1 MESTPP
7 DTSTTFAAREHA
19 RARAVRRARAPAD
32 GPARDAI
39 GVVDRA
45 GDAIA
50 PERMLWDDVVG
61 PGGESSHVLHRGA
74 VVRFTDV
81 DGDACANLLV
91 YNAAQPLERL
101 NVADT
106 VKVQWQA
113 YLGAGSLLLSDMG
126 RVLLSIVGRHQRH
139 PRRVVRRVRTAPAT
153 RRSTGAVPCTA
164 TARTRRDRFAVALAK
179 HGLGR
184 RDIVP
189 NVNLFKGVTVDG
201 DGGLHAREDEP
212 RPGAYVELRAEMAVL
227 VVVANTPH
235 VLDPRPGYHVTAIAD
250 LGVVRPGHDPRRPGV
265 GRDPGGRACLPADR
279 GAPGDHGRPVVIGTN
294 GDPDHG
300 APRRGARGPQ
310 RRGRT

>member
-1 MESTPP
+1 VESTPP

-19 RARAVRRARAPAD
+19 SAQGVRRAEHQPTV
-32 GPARDAI
+32 PARDAI

-45 GDAIA
+45 GEAIA

-61 PGGESSHVLHRGA
+61 PGGESSHVLPRGA

-126 RVLLSIVGRHQRH
+126 RVLLSIVADTSGTHD
-139 PRRVVRRVRTAPAT
+139 ALC
-153 RRSTGAVPCTA
+153 GASN
-164 TARTRRDRFAVALAK
+164 RTRNEEKYGSGSVHGDHPNARDRFAVALAK

-212 RPGAYVELRAEMAVL
+212 RPGAYVELQAEMAVL

-235 VLDPRPGYHVTAIAD
+235 VLDPRPGYHATPLRISAWSDRATTRAD
-250 LGVVRPGHDPRRPGV
+250 GAWAATPEGE
-265 GRDPGGRACLPADR
+265 RAYLQTEELLATGDR
-279 GAPGDHGRPVVIGTN
+279 S
-294 GDPDHG
+294 
-300 APRRGARGPQ
+300 
-310 RRGRT
+310 

>member
-1 MESTPP
+1 VESAPP
-7 DTSTTFAAREHA
+7 DTSTTVAARDHA
-19 RARAVRRARAPAD
+19 RAQGVRRVEHQPTV
-32 GPARDAI
+32 PARDAV

-61 PGGESSHVLHRGA
+61 PGGESSRMLPRGA
-74 VVRFTDV
+74 VVRVTDV

-126 RVLLSIVGRHQRH
+126 RVLLSVLADTSGTHD
-139 PRRVVRRVRTAPAT
+139 ALCGG
-153 RRSTGAVPCTA
+153 SN
-164 TARTRRDRFAVALAK
+164 RTRNEEKYGNGSVHGDHPNARDRFAVALAK

-201 DGGLHAREDEP
+201 DGRLRFRDDAP
-212 RPGAYVELRAEMAVL
+212 RPGAYVELRAEMPVL

-235 VLDPRPGYHVTAIAD
+235 VLDPRAGYHVTPLRISAWSDQATT
-250 LGVVRPGHDPRRPGV
+250 REDPAWAATPEGERAYLQTEELLANT
-265 GRDPGGRACLPADR
+265 GGAS
-279 GAPGDHGRPVVIGTN
+279 
-294 GDPDHG
+294 
-300 APRRGARGPQ
+300 
-310 RRGRT
+310 

>member
-1 MESTPP
+1 VESAPP
-7 DTSTTFAAREHA
+7 DTSTTLAAREHA
-19 RARAVRRARAPAD
+19 RAQGVRRAEYQPTV
-32 GPARDAI
+32 PARDAI

-45 GDAIA
+45 GEAIA

-61 PGGESSHVLHRGA
+61 PGGESSRVLPRGA

-126 RVLLSIVGRHQRH
+126 RVLLSIMADTSDTHDALCGASN
-139 PRRVVRRVRTAPAT
+139 RT
-153 RRSTGAVPCTA
+153 RNEEKYGSGAVHGDHPNA
-164 TARTRRDRFAVALAK
+164 RDRFAVALAK

-184 RDIVP
+184 RAIVP

-201 DGGLHAREDEP
+201 EGRLHAREDEP

-235 VLDPRPGYHVTAIAD
+235 VLDPRPGYHVTPLRISAWSDRATTRD
-250 LGVVRPGHDPRRPGV
+250 DPTWAATPEGE
-265 GRDPGGRACLPADR
+265 RAYLQTEELLA
-279 GAPGDHGRPVVIGTN
+279 TT
-294 GDPDHG
+294 
-300 APRRGARGPQ
+300 GARS
-310 RRGRT
+310 

>member
-1 MESTPP
+1 VESAPP

-19 RARAVRRARAPAD
+19 RAQGVRRAEHQPTV
-32 GPARDAI
+32 PARDAI
-39 GVVDRA
+39 GVVDRV
-45 GDAIA
+45 GEAIA

-61 PGGESSHVLHRGA
+61 PGGESSHVLPRGA

-126 RVLLSIVGRHQRH
+126 RVLLSIVADTSGTHD
-139 PRRVVRRVRTAPAT
+139 ALC
-153 RRSTGAVPCTA
+153 GASN
-164 TARTRRDRFAVALAK
+164 RTRNEEKYGSGSVHGDHPNARDRFAVALAK

-189 NVNLFKGVTVDG
+189 NVNLFKGVTVD
-201 DGGLHAREDEP
+201 
-212 RPGAYVELRAEMAVL
+212 
-227 VVVANTPH
+227 
-235 VLDPRPGYHVTAIAD
+235 VLDPRPGYHATPLRISAWSDRATTRAD
-250 LGVVRPGHDPRRPGV
+250 GAWAATPEGE
-265 GRDPGGRACLPADR
+265 RAYLQTEELLATGDR
-279 GAPGDHGRPVVIGTN
+279 S
-294 GDPDHG
+294 
-300 APRRGARGPQ
+300 
-310 RRGRT
+310 